1 MVDAAASLDNAD
13 AARGVPIDIEVSP
26 VTPVALAA
34 YAQLCVTSRHGPAQA
49 PLWVQNWVTHMH
61 PDGLIVSLRADGR
74 GAFALA
80 LEVVRAGPFRVAR
93 FMGGTHAN
101 GNFAPALP
109 AWSSVTSR
117 AEMAQMVKAIRAAR
131 PDIDALL
138 LQRLA
143 LDLDGHKNPLLALP
157 HVPSPNIALAVDLR
171 SGFDAVLEHTSAKRK
186 RKKHRAQMRKFE
198 AAGGYRRIVADTP
211 EEIRRLFDAFLEM
224 KEQRFRKAG
233 VANVFAEAEI
243 QAFFHALF
251 ADALRNGTRGFTLE
265 GLEVAGKL
273 RAVTGT
279 SRCGKRLICE
289 FGAIRDDE
297 LAPAS
302 PGEFLFYENIEK
314 ACEQGFEVYDFSVGD
329 EPYKRLWCDV
339 ETRQADALVPLTA
352 KGHGFAL
359 AMRVSGRLK
368 TWIKNSPTLWR
379 LAKALRRRT
388 ASRSAAS
395 LDD

>member
-1 MVDAAASLDNAD
+1 MVDAAASLGNAD
-13 AARGVPIDIEVSP
+13 AASGVLIDVQVSQ
-26 VTPVALAA
+26 VTPAALAA
-34 YAQLCVTSRHGPAQA
+34 YGQLCATSPHGPAQA

-61 PDGLIVSLRADGR
+61 PEGLIVSLKADGR
-74 GAFALA
+74 AAFALA
-80 LEVVRAGPFRVAR
+80 LEVVRAGPFRIAR

-109 AWSSVTSR
+109 AWSGVATR

-143 LDLDGHKNPLLALP
+143 VDLDGHKNPLLALP

-198 AAGGYRRIVADTP
+198 AAGGYRRIVAATP

-243 QAFFHALF
+243 QAFFQALF
-251 ADALRNGTRGFTLE
+251 ADALRHGTRRFTLE

-279 SRCGKRLICE
+279 SHCGKRLICE
-289 FGAIRDDE
+289 FGAIRDNE

-339 ETRQADALVPLTA
+339 ETRQADVLVPLTA

-359 AMRVSGRLK
+359 AMRVSVRLK
-368 TWIKNSPTLWR
+368 THIKNSPVMWR
-379 LAKALRRRT
+379 LAKALRRRA

-395 LDD
+395 SDD